1 MIRAVIKFQTQ
12 SSGTTFSTEQFEM
25 CDNSEFWFLNTA
37 GSTCFLNQGK
47 YIIIHPNCYSGVI
60 NSSQERNH
68 PEMEKHRS
76 TITELS

>member
-1 MIRAVIKFQTQ
+1 MIQAVIEFQTQ
-12 SSGTTFSTEQFEM
+12 SSGYTFSKEQFEM
-25 CDNSEFWFLNTA
+25 RDKSEFWFLNTA

-47 YIIIHPNCYSGVI
+47 YINIYPNCYSGVF

-68 PEMEKHRS
+68 PEMEKHMS